1 MKHFRYDPSLA
12 VEPRSS
18 RATASSILI
27 EIAALFGL
35 LVLASL
41 IAVSPLAIRFL
52 GVG

>member
-27 EIAALFGL
+27 EISALFGL
-35 LVLASL
+35 LVLASMVA
-41 IAVSPLAIRFL
+41 IAPVAIRFIG
-52 GVG
+52 GV